1 MIAALEVVAYISA
14 GLSAVLL
21 LMAIPRSV
29 PRPLAL
35 SVIGAAQV
43 VVMIGIVIDI
53 AALVIGEARQIPNVA
68 THVSYLITTPLIIP
82 AGFALTYKKLDRWGM
97 LIVGI
102 AAVIATFMV
111 IRQVQTLGIPFGYL
125 NVRP

>member
-21 LMAIPRSV
+21 LMAVPRSV

-35 SVIGAAQV
+35 GVIGAAQV

-68 THVSYLITTPLIIP
+68 THISYLITTPLIIP

-111 IRQVQTLGIPFGYL
+111 IRQVQTLGVPFGYL
-125 NVRP
+125 NVRS

>member
-21 LMAIPRSV
+21 LMAVPRSV